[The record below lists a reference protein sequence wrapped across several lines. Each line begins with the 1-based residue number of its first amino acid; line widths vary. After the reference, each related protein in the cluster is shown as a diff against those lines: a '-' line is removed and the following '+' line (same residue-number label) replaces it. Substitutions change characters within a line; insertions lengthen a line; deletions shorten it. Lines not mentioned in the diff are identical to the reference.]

1 MTRDISTQTSI
12 QKQLKKLKRLGLT
25 QKDIADLTGLSRQ
38 SIIRYKRG
46 DKPVSEKLV
55 SLALG
60 HLIDLYKWI
69 SCTNWSFVP
78 LFVVLQ
84 RFVLL
89 SGVALGSCDFI
100 SPQYLQI
107 PVENLIWWL
116 PSGESSLKW
125 WGGQIPSPLLFL
137 SMRLRFQLSNLVF
150 PSHSHRKHPG

>member
-60 HLIDLYKWI
+60 HLIDLYK
-69 SCTNWSFVP
+69 
-78 LFVVLQ
+78 
-84 RFVLL
+84 
-89 SGVALGSCDFI
+89 
-100 SPQYLQI
+100 
-107 PVENLIWWL
+107 
-116 PSGESSLKW
+116 
-125 WGGQIPSPLLFL
+125 
-137 SMRLRFQLSNLVF
+137 
-150 PSHSHRKHPG
+150 